1 MRRMSLTALLYLLAA
16 LSLVSVLAMAAPQAE
31 RVYAV
36 WRETDRMLRLEALSS
51 STTRVLA
58 SLPIEATSSLP
69 VLQQGTP
76 EAIATNAAA
85 ARETDAAM
93 AELRARAAALPNLS
107 PVARELI
114 GRILGQ
120 EPRIAEFRRGLA
132 ARTVGPTDSAA
143 LFVPISETALALAG
157 QIAIATQDGELVR
170 IGLAIHALLNLHNA
184 NMMER
189 GGGLRMLGSATP
201 PPPAVAL
208 FRRGLVMQ
216 DVYRERVGS
225 LGSPA
230 LNARLAA
237 FDATPARAGLLAQR
251 AAMQADQGTSIPAA
265 NWMAGFSA
273 QTDAYSEIIA
283 AGQRELA
290 EAVAE
295 RREDAQQQAL
305 LLIAGLGAILAVLL
319 LVTRQI
325 LRIVSRIVGEMGE
338 SLRALGEGR
347 FDVAIPGVDR
357 KDALGLIARS
367 AQQMRESL
375 AEGRRLQQQQEA
387 EARAR
392 EERALRV
399 AGHVRGFQE
408 TIGTLVRTVSDA
420 SSTLEQTARGMS
432 QGARQV
438 DDQSQQVASSAG
450 LADSNVQ
457 SVSAAAEELA
467 SSVQEISRQ
476 LARSTEVTSRAVEE
490 TRRSD
495 GLVGSLAETAQKI
508 GDVLGLISNIAGQT
522 NLLALNAT
530 IEAARAGESGKGFAV
545 VASEV
550 KTLAAETAKATEEIG
565 AQIGQI
571 QGATRHVVEAF
582 RSVSAVIEEVN
593 QIAAA
598 IAAAVEEQGA
608 ATQEIARS
616 IQAAASATRD
626 VAGTIQSVRESA
638 SGSGR
643 AANDVLGAAEIL
655 SAQATTLSREVGTFI
670 GRVEAA

>member
-1 MRRMSLTALLYLLAA
+1 MRRMSLTALLYLLAGLA
-16 LSLVSVLAMAAPQAE
+16 LASVLAMAVPQAT
-31 RVYAV
+31 RVLVV
-36 WRETDRMLRLEALSS
+36 WQETSRLLRLEALSA
-51 STTRVLA
+51 TTARLLLN
-58 SLPIEATSSLP
+58 LPIEATSSLP
-69 VLQQGTP
+69 VLQGGAP
-76 EAIATNAAA
+76 EAVAANAAA

-93 AELRARAAALPNLS
+93 AALREQAAALPDLA
-107 PVARELI
+107 PAAQTAI
-114 GRILGQ
+114 GRILDH
-120 EPRIAEFRRGLA
+120 EPRIAAFRRGLA
-132 ARTVGPTDSAA
+132 ARTVGITDSAA
-143 LFVPISETALALAG
+143 LFVPLSTEVLSLAGHLALA
-157 QIAIATQDGELVR
+157 TEDGGLTR
-170 IGLAIHALLNLHNA
+170 IGLSIHALLNLHNS

-189 GGGLRMLGSATP
+189 GGGVRMLSSTSAV
-201 PPPAVAL
+201 PAAQAL
-208 FRRGLVMQ
+208 FQRGLLMQ
-216 DVYRERVGS
+216 DVYRERLGS
-225 LGSPA
+225 LGSAA

-237 FDATPARAGLLAQR
+237 FDATPTRAALLAHRAAIQAGQGSTIQPGPYMANFATQSDAYAGL
-251 AAMQADQGTSIPAA
+251 M
-265 NWMAGFSA
+265 
-273 QTDAYSEIIA
+273 A
-283 AGQRELA
+283 AGQQELA

-295 RREDAQQQAL
+295 RREAARESAIL
-305 LLIAGLGAILAVLL
+305 LLVGAGAILAILL

-325 LRIVSRIVGEMGE
+325 LRLVSRIVDEIAQ
-338 SLRALGEGR
+338 SLRRLGEGK
-347 FDVAIPGVDR
+347 FDAAIPGVDR

-367 AQQMRESL
+367 ADQMRGDL
-375 AEGRRLQQQQEA
+375 DEGQRLREQQEA

-392 EERALRV
+392 EDRALRIS
-399 AGHVRGFQE
+399 GHVRDFQE

-420 SSTLEQTARGMS
+420 SASLTETARGMS

-438 DDQSQQVASSAG
+438 DDQSSQVASSADM
-450 LADSNVQ
+450 ADSNVQ
-457 SVSAAAEELA
+457 AVAAAAEELS

-495 GLVGSLAETAQKI
+495 ALVGSLAETAQKI

-530 IEAARAGESGKGFAV
+530 IEAARAGEAGKGFAV

-550 KTLAAETAKATEEIG
+550 KTLASETARATEEIG
-565 AQIGQI
+565 AQISQI
-571 QGATRHVVEAF
+571 QGATRHVVDAF
-582 RSVSAVIEEVN
+582 RSVSGVIDEVN

-616 IQAAASATRD
+616 IQSAASATRD
-626 VAGTIQSVRESA
+626 VAGNIQGVRESA

-655 SAQATTLSREVGTFI
+655 SAQATTLSQEVGTFI